1 MNQTNFVRSVSSWGY
16 WICAIG
22 KVLTAISAVLCLLG
36 VVVLLSLP
44 KDFVRIEV
52 LSEVKVDLNFR
63 DLLGENW
70 DAAKEEILQSF
81 SDSAA
86 LTENGVAITEKAES
100 LALEMRAAAL
110 YLIPSFVQLSLLA
123 AALHFGAKVFRELK
137 DSPVPFTPEGAVQL
151 RNTGNLVMALGAV
164 PGITS
169 WLIGLLTTSAMDSTS
184 LDFSLIFTGFL
195 LWALA
200 EIFRYGFSLQCGV
213 REEENPS
220 SFDKNAF

>member
-22 KVLTAISAVLCLLG
+22 KVLTAITAALSLLG
-36 VVVLLSLP
+36 IVLLLSLP

-52 LSEVKVDLNFR
+52 LSTVNVDLNFR
-63 DLLGENW
+63 DILGDGWNEAKEAITESFG
-70 DAAKEEILQSF
+70 DAAT
-81 SDSAA
+81 
-86 LTENGVAITEKAES
+86 LTENGVSISEEAEGI
-100 LALEMRAAAL
+100 ALEMRAAAL
-110 YLIPSFVQLSLLA
+110 YLIPTFVQLSLLA
-123 AALHFGAKVFRELK
+123 ATLHFGAKVFRELK
-137 DSPVPFTPEGAVQL
+137 DSPVPFTPEGAAQL

-213 REEENPS
+213 RGEENSS
-220 SFDKNAF
+220 SFDQNAF